1 MKLGNGKTL
10 VITANQPDKNKYITK
25 VTLNGEEISHCYI
38 TYDQLMQGGTLDF
51 TLSATPDKRWGTA
64 PEYAPYSYTEQPTVS
79 IPYIANDLDLFEGE
93 ITAEL
98 KSTTPGRLSITRLT
112 DRNRMR
118 TLPYTASHSS

>member
-51 TLSATPDKRWGTA
+51 TLSATRT
-64 PEYAPYSYTEQPTVS
+64 SV
-79 IPYIANDLDLFEGE
+79 GE
-93 ITAEL
+93 PL
-98 KSTTPGRLSITRLT
+98 PS
-112 DRNRMR
+112 
-118 TLPYTASHSS
+118 TLPIPIRSNLPSLSLT

>member
-1 MKLGNGKTL
+1 
-10 VITANQPDKNKYITK
+10 
-25 VTLNGEEISHCYI
+25 
-38 TYDQLMQGGTLDF
+38 MQGGTLDF

-98 KSTTPGRLSITRLT
+98 KSTTPEA

-118 TLPYTASHSS
+118 TLRYTASHSS